1 MHADSSQCAVTKSA
15 QRPLGVRARRA
26 AWPLDSR
33 TRASRKL
40 RRLVADLGVR
50 FGINADDPLL
60 LRAAELSLAA
70 ELARREL
77 IRGTPGASA
86 EALVKL
92 ENLAARAARDLAIKV
107 KAKPA
112 ERLQFGERLAQELA
126 DEAAT

>member
-1 MHADSSQCAVTKSA
+1 MHVNSANFAVTKCA
-15 QRPLGVRARRA
+15 QRPPGVRARRA
-26 AWPLDSR
+26 RWPLDGR
-33 TRASRKL
+33 TRQSRQL
-40 RRLVADLGVR
+40 RRLVRELATR
-50 FGINADDPLL
+50 FNVDADDLAL
-60 LRAAELSLAA
+60 QRAAQLSLAA

-77 IRGTPGASA
+77 IRGAPGASA